1 MLALRLG
8 SYSMAT
14 TLAGTPSLSR
24 RKSTVRYCR
33 LWPPP
38 RCQITIS
45 PWLLR
50 PPERFFGSS
59 SCFSG
64 VCLVI
69 WLLSTTVMKRRD
81 AVYGLKLLSP
91 ISASIFQIFPP
102 PWRTSQQ
109 LPGLQILRVLDHLLA
124 FGELHVRLLPVAAI
138 AFILAAAA
146 HLAVKI
152 GGAHSGHFHLE
163 DLLHGFLDF
172 GLRGGG
178 GNFKYHGVLQFLH
191 AESLF
196 RDDGTP
202 DNLIVRGCHGLLL
215 PLLGGR
221 LFCHCG
227 FLGRGFRRCLGR
239 RFLFGCGRGRDRFHM
254 RRFDGLAIRVE
265 RMAQTGDGILGN
277 QQAIVAQH
285 IVRLQHIRRG
295 ELHTLHIA
303 AGQFQI
309 AVFAVDHQQSGL
321 RGVQLV
327 KRGAQRL
334 GLVRFERPGI
344 HHRQLF
350 FRQLRGE
357 RRTQRAK
364 HHLLR
369 QRVFVRPRLRAV
381 HGAAMAPQ
389 RRTDRA
395 HAGAPRT
402 LLPPEFA
409 AGAADFALILGLGGA
424 AAEPVE
430 VPPRSFVQQVP
441 IDLRTKDR
449 VRQFDLADFVAFQ
462 IDYVHDWHSVFS
474 LDPVVTAFF
483 VPTSVVAARSCY
495 QLSVISYQ

>member
-138 AFILAAAA
+138 AFVLAAAA

-163 DLLHGFLDF
+163 NLLHGFLDL
-172 GLRGGG
+172 GLGGG
-178 GNFKYHGVLQFLH
+178 RGNFKHHGVLQFLH
-191 AESLF
+191 AQSLF

-215 PLLGGR
+215 PLLLGGR
-221 LFCHCG
+221 LFCRRVLRC
-227 FLGRGFRRCLGR
+227 GFRRCLGR
-239 RFLFGCGRGRDRFHM
+239 RFFLWRGRRRNRGHL
-254 RRFDGLAIRVE
+254 RRFNRLAIR
-265 RMAQTGDGILGN
+265 I
-277 QQAIVAQH
+277 
-285 IVRLQHIRRG
+285 
-295 ELHTLHIA
+295 
-303 AGQFQI
+303 
-309 AVFAVDHQQSGL
+309 
-321 RGVQLV
+321 
-327 KRGAQRL
+327 
-334 GLVRFERPGI
+334 
-344 HHRQLF
+344 
-350 FRQLRGE
+350 
-357 RRTQRAK
+357 
-364 HHLLR
+364 
-369 QRVFVRPRLRAV
+369 
-381 HGAAMAPQ
+381 
-389 RRTDRA
+389 
-395 HAGAPRT
+395 
-402 LLPPEFA
+402 
-409 AGAADFALILGLGGA
+409 
-424 AAEPVE
+424 
-430 VPPRSFVQQVP
+430 
-441 IDLRTKDR
+441 
-449 VRQFDLADFVAFQ
+449 
-462 IDYVHDWHSVFS
+462 
-474 LDPVVTAFF
+474 
-483 VPTSVVAARSCY
+483 
-495 QLSVISYQ
+495 